1 MIGVEGMHR
10 GAVWRARRV
19 ARRGVCLPRLRAPTY
34 SYWRRLDI
42 GGGRSGL
49 TGLSGLAPEGG
60 GGVEE
65 VVDVADH
72 DGREVDHV
80 QDVLKL
86 LRGLHLL
93 LGGE

>member
-1 MIGVEGMHR
+1 MMPPHLT
-10 GAVWRARRV
+10 
-19 ARRGVCLPRLRAPTY
+19 C
-34 SYWRRLDI
+34 SYVLYTCFYVLTTDSYGRRLDI
-42 GGGRSGL
+42 GGRRSSL

-60 GGVEE
+60 GRVEQ

-86 LRGLHLL
+86 LRRLHL
-93 LGGE
+93 